1 MPTILYKNSKGQR
14 IPGVTTVIS
23 ANLGWNKQA
32 LMYWAWNEGMEGRNF
47 RDTSQRAADAGTIAH
62 EMIECD
68 IKGKEFQSNGRPQEL
83 IDKAETCYINFLDW
97 KQKVKFSPFKTEIHL
112 VSEKWQFGATPD
124 CPAFIE
130 DKLTLFDWKT
140 GSGLYPDMLMQLAAY
155 EIAWNENYPKDLMKG
170 FYLLRIG
177 KEDAS
182 WHYHHWDALPEAWEC
197 FKHLLELHKLQKI
210 LKKKV

>member
-1 MPTILYKNSKGQR
+1 MPTINYRNSKGKR

-23 ANLGWNKQA
+23 QNLGWNKQA
-32 LMYWAWNEGMEGRNF
+32 LMYWAWNEGMENRNF

-62 EMIECD
+62 EMIEYD
-68 IKGKEFQSNGRPQEL
+68 IQGKKFDGSKYDKEL
-83 IDKAETCYINFLDW
+83 VDKAETCYLNFLDW
-97 KQKVKFSPFKTEIHL
+97 KDSVQFEPFKTEIHL

-124 CPAFIE
+124 CPAFIKG
-130 DKLTLFDWKT
+130 KLSLFDWKT
-140 GSGLYPDMLMQLAAY
+140 GGGVYQDMLVQLAAY
-155 EIAWNENYPKDLMKG
+155 EVAWNENYPDNKLNG

-182 WHYHHWDALPEAWEC
+182 WHWHHWDILPEAWEC